1 MQKPILLAAATALVA
16 FSAVAEARTSTSAE
30 FRGYNNCVAEAKKDS
45 NGLVVAK
52 QYLIDKRGD
61 NTRYY
66 VNATRWEDG
75 ERNDV
80 RVACETSARGH
91 RLVSASIEDGNFTTG
106 EPRVRIDVAKN

>member
-1 MQKPILLAAATALVA
+1 MNKSTLIAAAAALVA
-16 FSAVAEARTSTSAE
+16 FSAVAEARTSTSSE
-30 FRGYNNCVAEAKKDS
+30 IRGYNTCVAEAKKDS
-45 NGLVVAK
+45 NGLVVGQ
-52 QYLIDKRGD
+52 QYLIDKRGS

-66 VNATRWEDG
+66 VNGTRWEDG

-91 RLVSASIEDGNFTTG
+91 KLVSTTIADGNFTTH